1 LNLFG
6 KIVVKLMNTGYIE
19 IKMGAGMTKFRHFI
33 AVLILFV
40 TLSSFGIVS
49 QNQTVLA
56 AAPAFSIDRIALYF
70 ENRRPDITVQR
81 NEPVKVFAD
90 IKYTGSGLLRGYW
103 EVDGRILSYVN
114 QHLISGNTLTLQAPA
129 TPLIPTFDP
138 GTHVVKFVITN
149 PGKTVPMPSIV
160 YFVAPSDYAGKS
172 IVIKTLSPKDKSVI
186 EYASVTFAW
195 EGFQTEASYSIQFY
209 DNPKD
214 EKTLF
219 SMCVLGTSYTLSK
232 DVLKMIFVSDR
243 KYYWKIKGCSAD
255 NDYGESQ
262 LVEFTFRK

>member
-1 LNLFG
+1 VLIKN
-6 KIVVKLMNTGYIE
+6 NPGYIE
-19 IKMGAGMTKFRHFI
+19 GKTKNRISLALLIFI
-33 AVLILFV
+33 
-40 TLSSFGIVS
+40 TLSVFGAVS
-49 QNQTVLA
+49 QEQELSA
-56 AAPAFSIDRIALYF
+56 ASPAFSINRIALYF

-81 NEPVKVFAD
+81 NQPIRVFAD
-90 IKYTGSGLLRGYW
+90 IKYTGSGLFQGYW

-149 PGKTVPMPSIV
+149 PAKTIPMPSIV

-172 IVIKTLSPKDKSVI
+172 IVIKLAFPKDKSVI

-209 DNPKD
+209 DNPKE

-232 DVLKMIFVSDR
+232 DVLKMIFVPDR
-243 KYYWKIKGCSAD
+243 KYYWKIKGCSSE

-262 LVEFTFRK
+262 LGEFTFRK

>member
-1 LNLFG
+1 VLIKN
-6 KIVVKLMNTGYIE
+6 NPGYIE
-19 IKMGAGMTKFRHFI
+19 GKTKNRISLALLIFI
-33 AVLILFV
+33 
-40 TLSSFGIVS
+40 TLSVFRAMS
-49 QNQTVLA
+49 QEQELSA
-56 AAPAFSIDRIALYF
+56 AAQVFSINRIALYF

-90 IKYTGSGLLRGYW
+90 IKYTGSGLLQGHW
-103 EVDGRILSYVN
+103 EVDGRILSHVN

-149 PGKTVPMPSIV
+149 PVKTVPMPAIL

-186 EYASVTFAW
+186 EYAPVLFAW
-195 EGFQTEASYSIQFY
+195 EGFQKDASYSIQFY
-209 DNPKD
+209 DNPKA
-214 EKTLF
+214 EKPVF
-219 SMCVLGTSYTLSK
+219 SLCVLGSSYTLSG
-232 DVLKMIFVSDR
+232 DALKMIFVPDR

-262 LVEFTFRK
+262 LGEFTFKK